1 MNWIDFETQSDD
13 SESLNIIALLRRI
26 RNAKNQVAF

>member
-13 SESLNIIALLRRI
+13 SESLNIKALLRRI